1 MLIGILSDTHD
12 RVNAMAAAIQLLQE
26 HHAEYFIHCG
36 DVGGEAV
43 LDHLAG
49 LAAAFVWGNNDW
61 DRKSLEA
68 YAERLGIKC
77 LGAEGELEL
86 GGKRVVVMHGD
97 DFAARQRVLA
107 GQSCDYLLE
116 GHTHVRK
123 DEHVGTVRCINP
135 GALYRARQKTVA
147 LLDTAMDQLTFLQV
161 PGV

>member
-12 RVNAMAAAIQLLQE
+12 RANAMAAAIQLLQE
-26 HHAEYFIHCG
+26 HRAEYFIHCG

-49 LAAAFVWGNNDW
+49 LPAAFVWGNNDW

-68 YAERLGIKC
+68 YAEGLGIKC

-86 GGKRVVVMHGD
+86 GGKRFVVMHGD
-97 DFAARQRVLA
+97 DFAAKQRVLA

-116 GHTHVRK
+116 GHTHVRR
-123 DEHVGTVRCINP
+123 DERIGKVRCINP
-135 GALYRARQKTVA
+135 GALYRAREKTAA
-147 LLDTAMDQLTFLQV
+147 LLDTETDRLTFLQV
-161 PGV
+161 PGI